1 MHSTNPLVRR
11 GFPGSFGLLLV
22 VGLPAVLVFFFKQD
36 ERIVDLACCSV
47 VLKSYYDPGKVQL

>member
-1 MHSTNPLVRR
+1 
-11 GFPGSFGLLLV
+11 

-36 ERIVDLACCSV
+36 ERIVQLACCSV